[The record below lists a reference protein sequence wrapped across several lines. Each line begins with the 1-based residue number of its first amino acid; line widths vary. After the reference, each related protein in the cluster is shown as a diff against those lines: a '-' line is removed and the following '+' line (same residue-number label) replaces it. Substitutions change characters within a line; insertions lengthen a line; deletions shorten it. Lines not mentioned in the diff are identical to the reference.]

1 MALIS
6 RKSFQLYSASTPV
19 SRTVLMTLS
28 KRLSFISGQQKPQ
41 NCSSVAM
48 RMLCFKDKSQYMF
61 CRKKHVQ
68 LRIQSLSVNEPVHLC
83 GDSGSSPKSD
93 NRWMDEQL
101 FFKKLNSLCSSKE
114 IFDFLSS
121 LEIMSDTMASG
132 ALQRISEVEV
142 DNSGL
147 RNPEEVLE
155 NDVFRALCFQFEF
168 ESSKLSNTGLLNALQ
183 ALIKLRIDPQSTL
196 MASLLSEGE
205 ERLGKGQLSVKN
217 LCAFGESLLQL
228 EGSSS
233 TVLEQIVNHL
243 KNRDI
248 EKWSPREIVMTYK
261 MLQMTIREG
270 EQFQDFL
277 NRLNSVTLTLVSQLN
292 PEFTSIILNSLV
304 VLHQTQAVPLVAALC
319 KHSVKHIPY
328 FTGDELVNVLQAFL
342 YFGHREQ
349 IFTEALEAHVP
360 KSIFTMHPQTVS
372 EVMQYC
378 CQKVILSKPIFDA
391 VAEVFISDAD
401 RFTTDQIAQCIVP
414 FGILNYQPPSASSL
428 FRKLETVLHSRL
440 SHFQPHTLL
449 NLLHSC
455 VLIQRYPVNFLPKI
469 FSPYFLQQLQAQ
481 PPGLDRTV
489 ASQLTQL
496 FLTISLECPF
506 YEGPKLLPKYQV
518 KKFLTR
524 HNSLDIH
531 LLKRVKTGLL
541 YLLKKRKYF
550 APEVLTPYFYTV
562 DIEIK
567 LDEEGFVLPAAQYEE
582 VHRRIALCIDGQNRF
597 CINSHN
603 LLGEE
608 AIKRRH
614 LQLLGYE
621 VVQIPFYEIERLQ
634 NCTKMAEYLHKK
646 IFPRV
651 DLTADT
657 GESY

>member
-1 MALIS
+1 
-6 RKSFQLYSASTPV
+6 
-19 SRTVLMTLS
+19 
-28 KRLSFISGQQKPQ
+28 
-41 NCSSVAM
+41 
-48 RMLCFKDKSQYMF
+48 
-61 CRKKHVQ
+61 
-68 LRIQSLSVNEPVHLC
+68 
-83 GDSGSSPKSD
+83 
-93 NRWMDEQL
+93 MDEQL
-101 FFKKLNSLCSSKE
+101 FFKKLNSLGTSKE

-121 LEIMSDTMASG
+121 LEIMSDIMASG

-147 RNPEEVLE
+147 KNPEEVLG

-205 ERLGKGQLSVKN
+205 ERLGKGQLTVKN
-217 LCAFGESLLQL
+217 LCALGESLLQL

-233 TVLEQIVNHL
+233 AVLERIVNHM

-261 MLQMTIREG
+261 MLQMTVGEG
-270 EQFQDFL
+270 EQFQDLL
-277 NRLNSVTLTLVSQLN
+277 NRLNNVTLTLVSQLS
-292 PEFTSIILNSLV
+292 PKFTRIILNSLV
-304 VLHQTQAVPLVAALC
+304 VLHQTQAVSLVAALC

-349 IFTEALEAHVP
+349 IFTEALETHVP
-360 KSIFTMHPQTVS
+360 KSVFTMHPQTVS
-372 EVMQYC
+372 TVMQYC
-378 CQKVILSKPIFDA
+378 CQKMILSKPIFDA

-401 RFTTDQIAQCIVP
+401 GFTTDQIADCIVP

-428 FRKLETVLHSRL
+428 FRKLETILHSRL

-506 YEGPKLLPKYQV
+506 YEGPKLLPKYRV
-518 KKFLTR
+518 KKFFRR
-524 HNSLDIH
+524 HSSLDVH

-550 APEVLTPYFYTV
+550 TSEVSTPYFYTV

-567 LDEEGFVLPAAQYEE
+567 LDEEGFVLPAAQCEE

-608 AIKRRH
+608 AIKQRH

-621 VVQIPFYEIERLQ
+621 VVQIPFYEIESLQ
-634 NCTKMAEYLHKK
+634 NCTKMAEYLRKK
-646 IFPRV
+646 IFPH
-651 DLTADT
+651 T
-657 GESY
+657 